1 MFHRVLAAA
10 SVLPLSLALASP
22 AGAQMAM
29 NPRGDSKV
37 TIGGKTIAVE
47 YGRPSLKG
55 RDMLGKAAV
64 GQEWRM
70 GADGATT
77 FKTAATLGFGTV
89 TVPPGD
95 YVLRARKVSDNE
107 WTLLFDQN
115 EKVVAEV
122 PLAASPVASSV
133 EMFTIDLLE
142 QKGQGTFKMTWGDRA
157 LAANFTAK

>member
-1 MFHRVLAAA
+1 
-10 SVLPLSLALASP
+10 
-22 AGAQMAM
+22 M

-77 FKTAATLGFGTV
+77 FKTAATLGFGAV
-89 TVPPGD
+89 DGAARR
-95 YVLRARKVSDNE
+95 LRPARPQGVRQRVDPDVRAERKA
-107 WTLLFDQN
+107 
-115 EKVVAEV
+115 VAEV

-142 QKGQGTFKMTWGDRA
+142 QKGQGTFRMTWGDRA

>member
-1 MFHRVLAAA
+1 MLHRVLATA
-10 SVLPLSLALASP
+10 SALPLALSLAAP
-22 AGAQMAM
+22 AAAQM
-29 NPRGDSKV
+29 NPRGESKV
-37 TIGGKTIAVE
+37 TIGGKAVAVE

-55 RDMLGKAAV
+55 RDMLGKAEV

-77 FKTAATLGFGTV
+77 FKTAAALSFGAV

-107 WTLLFDQN
+107 WTLKFEQN
-115 EKVVAEV
+115 EKAVAEV
-122 PLAASPVASSV
+122 PLAASPVTPSV

-142 QKGQGTFKMTWGDRA
+142 QQGKGTFRMSWGERA
-157 LAANFTAK
+157 LSANFTAK